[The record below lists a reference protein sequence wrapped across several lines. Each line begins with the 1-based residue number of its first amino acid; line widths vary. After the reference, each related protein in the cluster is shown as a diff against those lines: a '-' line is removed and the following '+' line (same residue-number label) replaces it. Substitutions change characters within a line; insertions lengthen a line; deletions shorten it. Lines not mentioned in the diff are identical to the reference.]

1 MSVDLVIDIGS
12 KFVTIAQRGR
22 GVVLKEPALVLLES
36 RRNKMR
42 LVEAGRGATKY
53 LHQAASN
60 EQVIAPMRGGMIV
73 HEFAAQEMLRE
84 FLQRVVPAKV
94 LRPSVRMIACVSCGL
109 TNTEKSQI
117 EKVLIGAG
125 CNEVTIVESPIAVA
139 ASVSEGSSQFVLD
152 IGASK
157 TEVAIVG
164 HNGIVAGCSVNIG
177 GDAFNNALIDY
188 VTDTKRC
195 RMTMPI
201 AERVKK
207 SIGSM
212 YENDTTCTNV
222 EMEEIGTDIDY
233 TYKIYAKDF
242 KNAIEPLVAKI
253 IEVAYNLTFQI
264 PDTMAQDILL
274 GGIVVCGG
282 SSYIP
287 GLCDYIGK
295 ALALRAKQI
304 DEPLNAA
311 VLGALYYCDHPERL
325 EDVLNVQM
333 A

>member
-1 MSVDLVIDIGS
+1 MSLDLVIDIGS

-36 RRNKMR
+36 KRNHMR

-53 LHQAASN
+53 LTGRQSN
-60 EQVIAPMRGGMIV
+60 EQVFAPIRGGVIE
-73 HEFAAQEMLRE
+73 HEFAAQLMLGE
-84 FLQRVVPAKV
+84 FIRRVVPSGI

-109 TNTEKSQI
+109 TNTEKLQI
-117 EKVLIGAG
+117 EKVLLACG
-125 CNEVTIVESPIAVA
+125 CSEVTLLESPLAVA
-139 ASVSEGSSQFVLD
+139 AGIAEGSSQFIID

-164 HNGIVAGCSVNIG
+164 PAGIVAGCSINIG

-195 RMTMPI
+195 RMTAAM

-207 SIGSM
+207 SVGSM
-212 YENDTTCTNV
+212 YENDTTCTGID
-222 EMEEIGTDIDY
+222 MEEIGTNQVY
-233 TYKIYAKDF
+233 AYKIYARDF
-242 KNAIEPLVAKI
+242 KNAVEPLVTKI

-264 PDTMAQDILL
+264 PDTMAQDIYLQ
-274 GGIVVCGG
+274 GIVLCGG

-295 ALALRAKQI
+295 ALLLKSRQAE
-304 DEPLNAA
+304 DPLNAA
-311 VLGALYYCDHPERL
+311 VLGALYYCEHPERL
-325 EDVLNVQM
+325 QDVLNIRM
-333 A
+333 K